1 MFIWSE
7 GTAASLLGVFI
18 HYIEWIES
26 DMFKISSPLIFRT

>member
-18 HYIEWIES
+18 HYIERIES
-26 DMFKISSPLIFRT
+26 DIFKITNPLIFTT